1 MLYPNLWGLTT
12 VVTPAMAA
20 DKALVGAF
28 KSAATLYRRGGV
40 RVETTTSHADNFV
53 KDIVT
58 TRLEIRELLAVR
70 QPLAFAAVDL
80 SK

>member
-1 MLYPNLWGLTT
+1 MK
-12 VVTPAMAA
+12 A
-20 DKALVGAF
+20 DTALVGAF

-40 RVETTTSHADNFV
+40 RVETTTSHGENFT

-70 QPLAFAAVDL
+70 QPMAFAAIDL